1 MKKYLGI
8 IFLLSSS
15 LLVAQENFNN
25 IGEIH
30 SKILGNRGKEQFRKN
45 IIFDKFDI
53 AEYSNSNQYL
63 EYLGEIENSYD
74 KDSMKYDVK
83 TKAFMMGTNSNLLSN
98 PNIFIGTSLGYL
110 KSNLEYKNENAKVRT
125 YGIDY
130 YVGKNIDNL
139 LLIGKFGYA
148 ESKNI
153 YNSYKYRTKDYS
165 LGVEGGYLYNIN
177 EKGILY
183 PYIAFDW
190 NQYTLKGH
198 NDIKDNNDRVG
209 SGTLGISYSQ
219 MLNDKFLLTASSEWV
234 YDFSER
240 EEIRLNNGEK
250 IPNLEVGRDTG
261 VFNIKL
267 GYFIKPNFLISLGYN
282 SFLNKNY
289 YYDMFSITLSHNF

>member
-25 IGEIH
+25 MGEIH

-53 AEYSNSNQYL
+53 AGYSNSNQYL

-234 YDFSER
+234 YNFSER

-289 YYDMFSITLSHNF
+289 YYDMFNITLSHNF

>member
-139 LLIGKFGYA
+139 LLIGKFGYT